1 MTTTPQLNCRLHKC
15 WAALDVRTL
24 NYTWVCALLALAGC
38 THAPTLGTRGNPLA
52 TSLSQATLLNG
63 VVESM
68 AGTWLFQFNEGDKN
82 NRIQL
87 SSSGHWEWW
96 VEEDG
101 KSVETPFTS
110 GTWFVYRG
118 VLVLRVEKAQ
128 IGEIPPGSA
137 FTWDIRQ
144 VTAKN
149 IVIFDLLLKTEIT
162 WKRAA
167 S

>member
-1 MTTTPQLNCRLHKC
+1 M
-15 WAALDVRTL
+15 RTL
-24 NYTWVCALLALAGC
+24 KYTWVCALVALTGC
-38 THAPTLGTRGNPLA
+38 AHAPISSTSGDSLT
-52 TSLSQATLLNG
+52 TSLSQVALSNG

-68 AGTWLFQFNEGDKN
+68 AGTWLFQFLEGEGDTN

-96 VEEDG
+96 VQEYG

-110 GTWFVYRG
+110 GTWFVYQG

-137 FTWDIRQ
+137 FTWDIRR
-144 VTAKN
+144 VTAKS
-149 IVIFDLLLKTEIT
+149 IVVFDLLLKTEIT

-167 S
+167 